1 MTTKNAL
8 RVRRFRMRKRE
19 YSDTLRTWTPK
30 LSVTEEVRDG
40 KTGLYISWEFSPQEY
55 RALEDYAAS
64 QGLDAAM
71 VLDDVAAEAL
81 AGHRAEL
88 KRKQEQ
94 QLKTEE

>member
-40 KTGLYISWEFSPQEY
+40 KTGLYISWEFSHKNIVPWRTMPLP
-55 RALEDYAAS
+55 RASTRLWSLTTWPPKLWPDTGRS
-64 QGLDAAM
+64 
-71 VLDDVAAEAL
+71 
-81 AGHRAEL
+81 
-88 KRKQEQ
+88 
-94 QLKTEE
+94 